1 MGNGRRFLFYFRV
14 LSVLCGQHLPFLSKS
29 PLFKGISENQHLPSD
44 LPYTSLRPPVTPP
57 IIYLPSCTGG
67 LWEVLSQDLPSRNT
81 FIQRDFQRF
90 REVLTH
96 FCSVCY
102 FFVSSVDHFCIFMH
116 FVSFVSLVNSCLGL
130 SLGQTWT
137 FVRGNS
143 HFPACKPPAPCLLS
157 ISAYIFNII
166 PSKIRL
172 SLNPNRMKSPPSP
185 VYD

>member
-1 MGNGRRFLFYFRV
+1 MFQIFPMKYGEWKAFFHSSHHLSSILHGR
-14 LSVLCGQHLPFLSKS
+14 SM
-29 PLFKGISENQHLPSD
+29 
-44 LPYTSLRPPVTPP
+44 
-57 IIYLPSCTGG
+57 GG

-81 FIQRDFQRF
+81 FIQRRFQRF
-90 REVLTH
+90 REVLNH

-102 FFVSSVDHFCIFMH
+102 FFVSSVVHFCIFMH